1 MRAAVIAAPGQARV
15 EDVARPEPGRGE
27 VRVRLLGCGV
37 CASNLGPWQ
46 GQPSARYPLPPGAPG
61 HEGWGRVEAVGR
73 GARGLREG
81 DLVAMLS
88 ARAYAECD
96 VAAASQLVRLPAQLA
111 EVPFPGEALACA
123 VNAFRRCRV
132 LPGQNVAVVGIGFLG
147 ALVTRLAA
155 LRGARVI
162 ALSRRACALELGR
175 RFGADELV
183 PLDAREP
190 GPVERVRW
198 LTKGR
203 GCERVIEAVG
213 RQDTLDLASA
223 LVAERGVLVVAG
235 YHQDGPR
242 QVDMQQWNWKGIDV
256 VNAHERDPRAYV
268 RGMREALE
276 AVASGVLDPLP
287 LLTHRYPLDGLGR
300 ALDDAAR
307 RPAGFVKGILVP

>member
-1 MRAAVIAAPGQARV
+1 
-15 EDVARPEPGRGE
+15 
-27 VRVRLLGCGV
+27 
-37 CASNLGPWQ
+37 
-46 GQPSARYPLPPGAPG
+46 
-61 HEGWGRVEAVGR
+61 
-73 GARGLREG
+73 
-81 DLVAMLS
+81 
-88 ARAYAECD
+88 
-96 VAAASQLVRLPAQLA
+96 
-111 EVPFPGEALACA
+111 
-123 VNAFRRCRV
+123 
-132 LPGQNVAVVGIGFLG
+132 
-147 ALVTRLAA
+147 
-155 LRGARVI
+155 
-162 ALSRRACALELGR
+162 
-175 RFGADELV
+175 
-183 PLDAREP
+183 
-190 GPVERVRW
+190 VRW

-276 AVASGVLDPLP
+276 AVSSGVLDPLP